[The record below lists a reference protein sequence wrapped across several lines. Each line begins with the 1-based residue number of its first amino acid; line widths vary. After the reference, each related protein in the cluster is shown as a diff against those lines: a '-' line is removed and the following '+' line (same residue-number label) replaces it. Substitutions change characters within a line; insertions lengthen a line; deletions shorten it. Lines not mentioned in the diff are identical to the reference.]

1 MSNFTLIARNTALL
15 YIRSF
20 FVLLIS
26 LYTSRVV
33 ISVLGIEDFGIFNVV
48 GGVISMISFVN
59 TSLLASYQRY
69 YNVVMAEENINS
81 LRIWFRSSLSSQLLL
96 AIIIVVISETLGV
109 WFLNTQL
116 VIPDNRIEAANWI
129 YQASVVTIVFTIFEV
144 PYSAMVTAYEKMNV
158 FAIISVLD
166 AVLKL
171 AIVFL
176 LKVVSSDKLIVY
188 SLLLMVISFLDLFLF
203 YIYVEK
209 KFDLGRFSLSWRWEK
224 IKALTSF
231 AGYTFIDLLSQT
243 LKSSGINIL
252 LNIFF
257 GPVVN
262 AARGLA
268 FQVLGATNQF
278 VKSFQMSFQPQLIRS
293 YADKDYVYLNNLFF
307 ASSKFSYYLILLITV
322 PIIVETSQIL
332 HLWLGD
338 NVPEHTVSFV
348 RLILFTS
355 WVSCFANPTSVII
368 YATGKMRK
376 FTAYVSGLNLAIVP
390 VAYLFLKLGC
400 EPESTMIVSLAITI
414 LAQAV
419 RFYILRGMV
428 DIPVV
433 KYLKGV
439 LFPSLL
445 VTLLSFTVPLFLH
458 NISITNTI
466 FFITICFISCLWT
479 AIIIFL
485 CGVNKQER
493 KLITEKI
500 WSVIKK

>member
-1 MSNFTLIARNTALL
+1 MKKVYKAHILFTKEKDRFEVFENGYVAVGDDGRVVGVANSLEDLKVQFPA
-15 YIRSF
+15 F
-20 FVLLIS
+20 FATPHSQGENVQRAEFIDFGDKLLIPAMNDMH
-26 LYTSRVV
+26 VHAPQV
-33 ISVLGIEDFGIFNVV
+33 HNQ
-48 GGVISMISFVN
+48 GVAMDLE
-59 TSLLASYQRY
+59 LLPWLQ
-69 YNVVMAEENINS
+69 N
-81 LRIWFRSSLSSQLLL
+81 
-96 AIIIVVISETLGV
+96 
-109 WFLNTQL
+109 
-116 VIPDNRIEAANWI
+116 
-129 YQASVVTIVFTIFEV
+129 
-144 PYSAMVTAYEKMNV
+144 
-158 FAIISVLD
+158 
-166 AVLKL
+166 
-171 AIVFL
+171 
-176 LKVVSSDKLIVY
+176 
-188 SLLLMVISFLDLFLF
+188 
-203 YIYVEK
+203 
-209 KFDLGRFSLSWRWEK
+209 
-224 IKALTSF
+224 
-231 AGYTFIDLLSQT
+231 YTFPEES
-243 LKSSGINIL
+243 K
-252 LNIFF
+252 
-257 GPVVN
+257 
-262 AARGLA
+262 
-268 FQVLGATNQF
+268 
-278 VKSFQMSFQPQLIRS
+278 
-293 YADKDYVYLNNLFF
+293 YADVEYAERMYRRFMHTQCNLFF